1 MQKIVSRQRQQGE
14 EEEEEQQLS
23 HPKRAREKGD
33 PEERWNAQQRCSFN
47 FFFLSWIVD
56 GDTIK
61 SNNNNNNNRSA
72 FLMSTHRPWLCS
84 LAFLLL
90 FLHHNKGVICD
101 LHFSFFFAASFQ
113 RRNWKRS
120 NQPSS
125 QAKACAATTAV
136 TIHTHT
142 HYTYS
147 WPSAHFVYTRR
158 CVCLGRPL
166 KT

>member
-61 SNNNNNNNRSA
+61 SNNNNKNNRSA
-72 FLMSTHRPWLCS
+72 FKCQHIGHDSARS
-84 LAFLLL
+84 LFCFFFSITTKGSFVIYIFLSFLLPL
-90 FLHHNKGVICD
+90 SKEETEREATNHSVK
-101 LHFSFFFAASFQ
+101 Q
-113 RRNWKRS
+113 RPVL
-120 NQPSS
+120 QLLLLLY
-125 QAKACAATTAV
+125 
-136 TIHTHT
+136 THT